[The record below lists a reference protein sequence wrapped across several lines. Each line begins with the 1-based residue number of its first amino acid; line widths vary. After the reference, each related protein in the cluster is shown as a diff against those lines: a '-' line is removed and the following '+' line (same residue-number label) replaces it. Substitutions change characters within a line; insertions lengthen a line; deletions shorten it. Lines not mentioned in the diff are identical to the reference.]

1 MFNLFKKAG
10 RKRAV
15 IPPQED
21 DTPASACARP
31 KKPGQSPEFKSRLLK
46 AKLEVIDAIRNA
58 DKQRALDSITVL
70 STLAAETIYEHDL
83 HAMFIINNTIDEIN
97 HHIDVK
103 LKSTGEPDDLTYDME
118 ETRMYLMIR
127 LSLLP
132 VISMMSALER
142 FSSTGMEKV
151 NGDID
156 SRILQIRAFVMDHE
170 RNPR

>member
-1 MFNLFKKAG
+1 MFNLFKKVG
-10 RKRAV
+10 RKRAA
-15 IPPQED
+15 IPPPED
-21 DTPASACARP
+21 NTPSTARTQP
-31 KKPGQSPEFKSRLLK
+31 RKLGQSPEFKSRVLK

-70 STLAAETIYEHDL
+70 STLAAETIYERDL
-83 HAMFIINNTIDEIN
+83 HAMFIINNTVDEIN
-97 HHIDVK
+97 RHIDVK
-103 LKSTGEPDDLTYDME
+103 LKSTGEPVDLTKDMD

-142 FSSTGMEKV
+142 FSSTGMDKV

-156 SRILQIRAFVMDHE
+156 LRIRQIQAFVMDHE